1 MLNIFSSGQNSWITK
16 FRVDNKK
23 GGFTGLTM
31 FLFSRTGKI
40 LDNVTTNHALVCK
53 NHLAGNLKHKKYL
66 KT

>member
-1 MLNIFSSGQNSWITK
+1 MDIF
-16 FRVDNKK
+16 VDNKK